1 MYKLYILA
9 LVKKSRISSTHIA
22 FANMLFCRKFAVNSV
37 YRITARGVLEWR
49 LATRVVCAGVCC
61 CGLGWCGVC
70 VGGVRGRGT
79 GGSLGRSVA
88 GPRPWVGASGMPPS
102 DAIIPA

>member
-1 MYKLYILA
+1 MET
-9 LVKKSRISSTHIA
+9 RNTG
-22 FANMLFCRKFAVNSV
+22 
-37 YRITARGVLEWR
+37 GV
-49 LATRVVCAGVCC
+49 CGSVCC

-70 VGGVRGRGT
+70 GGVVRGRGT

>member
-49 LATRVVCAGVCC
+49 GGDSQHGWCVRECVVVVWAGV
-61 CGLGWCGVC
+61 VC
-70 VGGVRGRGT
+70 VGG
-79 GGSLGRSVA
+79 A
-88 GPRPWVGASGMPPS
+88 
-102 DAIIPA
+102 